1 MPLFN
6 QLFSKKNLLFR
17 GIFPVCAHCTTEK
30 HLAFSSLPPPFGCLL
45 YTLAI
50 FPLSLLFSRL
60 CCPSSPSFFSPMKY
74 VSVPQPSLWPFVD
87 MDIPTTSS
95 MSIFLTLRT
104 PNPHS
109 RCLVSPLPYKGEGS
123 PPSTSW
129 QYLSGKPS
137 SPFTTLAGKVHTLL
151 DHVQFAVHQDPQVLF
166 CQAASQLGCPH
177 KSWCMGLFFL
187 SCRTLHLSLLNFMG
201 FLSDHFFQPVKI
213 PLDSSMTLWCTS
225 HSSSFVS
232 SADLLKP
239 LLIIETLNT
248 GVKQGWTLRV
258 LLPLASYWTL
268 WSPLSGLAI
277 WTALNPSHALLIQ
290 PRHPVWLAGSHGR
303 HCQWTQ
309 WSPGRQNPLPS
320 PPLPGQL

>member
-109 RCLVSPLPYKGEGS
+109 RGLVWPLPYKGEGS
-123 PPSTSW
+123 PPPPPGSIC
-129 QYLSGKPS
+129 LV
-137 SPFTTLAGKVHTLL
+137 SPA
-151 DHVQFAVHQDPQVLF
+151 
-166 CQAASQLGCPH
+166 
-177 KSWCMGLFFL
+177 
-187 SCRTLHLSLLNFMG
+187 HL
-201 FLSDHFFQPVKI
+201 
-213 PLDSSMTLWCTS
+213 
-225 HSSSFVS
+225 
-232 SADLLKP
+232 
-239 LLIIETLNT
+239 
-248 GVKQGWTLRV
+248 
-258 LLPLASYWTL
+258 
-268 WSPLSGLAI
+268 
-277 WTALNPSHALLIQ
+277 
-290 PRHPVWLAGSHGR
+290 
-303 HCQWTQ
+303 
-309 WSPGRQNPLPS
+309 S
-320 PPLPGQL
+320 PPLLERCTHCWTMFNMLSTRTPKSFSVKLLPSWDAPINPGAWGYFSSASELCISPCWISWGSCQTIFSSLLRSLWTAAWPYDVPATPPVLCHQQTCWNHSWSLRPLTQVLNRAGPLGYCCHWLPTGLCGHHSQAWPFGQLWTHPMLCSSSPGIQFD